1 MSEERETHEF
11 SADITQLLGIII
23 NTFYSNNDVFLREL
37 ISNANDALDKVRQ
50 KTLVEKDYMDG
61 YEELSVKL
69 STDVK
74 NNLLIVEDTGIGMS
88 KDELVANLG
97 TIAKSGTKAFIESL
111 KDTKNSNLIVQF
123 GVGFYSSYLVANN
136 VVVHSRSKEQL

>member
-50 KTLVEKDYMDG
+50 KTLVEKDYMNG
-61 YEELSVKL
+61 YE
-69 STDVK
+69 
-74 NNLLIVEDTGIGMS
+74 
-88 KDELVANLG
+88 
-97 TIAKSGTKAFIESL
+97 
-111 KDTKNSNLIVQF
+111 
-123 GVGFYSSYLVANN
+123 
-136 VVVHSRSKEQL
+136 